1 MFRVHLP
8 EHFHLPF
15 CGKGMELGD
24 TCSVKSHVQL
34 FTSPFF
40 TLLHI
45 LTGIQ
50 IRCRPLHVPPQIAS
64 KTCRA
69 PLRVASVGPK
79 RLRGTL
85 GKMPAHP
92 NDYRVDTTKLPQG
105 GLLLK
110 KTGWRKL
117 RDDGN
122 LRPGSKLMVA
132 MEDSA
137 VAMEVDAL
145 FAVADAQAAEE
156 ARAAE
161 ALEAARLAAS
171 KQGRSTSRLS
181 SQSSRSVLV
190 TGKLAHARAEPSE
203 RTQGPFDY
211 FPRSPEWL
219 ANKHQQKNGARPQ
232 SRAPVRALTLEQRQF
247 EAKRRLAA
255 QAIASRFQAPQKD
268 PAPSAL
274 EFSVASLAALPTCA
288 AEPISGPPP
297 SRRPSGHFVRT
308 DAWAPVWADGPP
320 EDEPPESPPRPPAER
335 SSKSTAARSAPADPP
350 ARPNCA
356 PGLSSTAPPLR
367 LPSRAQAQDDL
378 FGKGPAEHAAAD
390 SRWFR
395 EALRH
400 DALPA
405 RHVWP
410 TKWKVRASPR
420 APPPPPRAPPAPVY
434 RAAPMLSHSGPAERP
449 DDAPAAPSS
458 AGAAAAPAS
467 SHASRPA
474 QPPQEGRTK
483 ATTRPAS
490 AVVRRPSLDAT
501 LSQGL
506 RRPGSAAILPSTT

>member
-15 CGKGMELGD
+15 CGRGMELGE
-24 TCSVKSHVQL
+24 TCSVKSTCSVITAH
-34 FTSPFF
+34 
-40 TLLHI
+40 LLPCYRSNV
-45 LTGIQ
+45 LRCTCPPSRIQ
-50 IRCRPLHVPPQIAS
+50 DLQ
-64 KTCRA
+64 RA
-69 PLRVASVGPK
+69 LRVRASAQTLV
-79 RLRGTL
+79 RGTL

-274 EFSVASLAALPTCA
+274 EFSAASLAALATCA

-449 DDAPAAPSS
+449 DDAPAASSS
-458 AGAAAAPAS
+458 AGAAAAPAP
-467 SHASRPA
+467 SHASRPV
-474 QPPQEGRTK
+474 QPPREGGTK

-506 RRPGSAAILPSTT
+506 RRPGSAAILHSTT